1 MRPTHLEQ
9 SSEEAFMPT
18 YDYRCRE
25 CGHEFE
31 LVERMSEHQTP
42 HKCPKCGSDK
52 VEPVLTQFYA
62 KTSRKS

>member
-1 MRPTHLEQ
+1 
-9 SSEEAFMPT
+9 MPT
-18 YDYRCRE
+18 YDYRCKE

-31 LVERMSEHQTP
+31 LVEHMSEHQEP

-52 VEPVLTQFYA
+52 VEAVLTEFYA

>member
-1 MRPTHLEQ
+1 
-9 SSEEAFMPT
+9 MPT